1 MSQTSGSLG
10 KSSTSSNFSSTVVSG
25 ETNPTMKDKNLTGA
39 PPRPSSAATSNS
51 AVQANSTSSAATP
64 NSAVQ
69 ANSTSSAATP
79 NSVVQANNTPS
90 AATSTSVVQAKTL
103 RAKQATTLLNQDL
116 LKAKVGT
123 AKDEPSAAK
132 KPRLLGRANPV
143 NMNAIQALEEETSV
157 ASKVK
162 FDAVSFERVVGRVKA
177 VLSSL
182 QAGEV
187 ERIEG
192 NTNSV
197 LERLVNKTSGFPRK
211 VFEFCHAFVSL
222 SACQRTKVPQYPT
235 MKQSSY
241 LSTNYAFVRQV
252 GAGKF
257 GQVGEY
263 VDKRR
268 NTKVAIKSVTTDHD
282 SHLFEACTPST
293 FELVV
298 REVSALKNLSSS
310 GVTPKYVEDF
320 GVLSPTGKLTVYI
333 VMEFIEGQMLKS
345 CENNLSQQNILSVQT
360 AISTLHARG
369 YVHNDAHSKNI
380 IVRNDQTVCI
390 IDLGFA
396 RTFEDFKLELK
407 RDNSTAMTKPAYKG
421 DMSALVLR
429 VLTCLGVIDLELGI
443 TDDDLAMLQPSLDL
457 LRGVLDEAK
466 RARGV
471 FTPKTFNNLVKRLSV
486 KVNSLSQ
493 VELLEATKRA
503 LPYFNTKADSTE
515 RYKTVLGM
523 VGACYQPNLVVTD
536 LPVKTKD
543 EVRSLFSVLNMSNK
557 AVRCVH
563 PTYGKV
569 AVWRRGGVSRKA
581 DLIALK
587 ALKDVDQGNVARFV
601 DAFLCDYDAL
611 PSEADLN
618 NNAPWWNTL
627 LRTKTNNNQSTKS
640 FAQKAKV
647 ETQGSQSETVSK
659 NSEQQTL
666 FVVVQDADGA
676 KVSSLPKEVAS
687 TPRRLAKEV
696 LASLHAKNIV
706 VHSPDD
712 LLNDFVWDGQKL
724 FFNYWP
730 HLAYSEDMLKD
741 ALMTDVTQIYDNH
754 DDGLDVRTNLI
765 AALLT
770 KNKITV
776 F

>member
-1 MSQTSGSLG
+1 MPG
-10 KSSTSSNFSSTVVSG
+10 
-25 ETNPTMKDKNLTGA
+25 
-39 PPRPSSAATSNS
+39 
-51 AVQANSTSSAATP
+51 
-64 NSAVQ
+64 
-69 ANSTSSAATP
+69 
-79 NSVVQANNTPS
+79 
-90 AATSTSVVQAKTL
+90 
-103 RAKQATTLLNQDL
+103 
-116 LKAKVGT
+116 
-123 AKDEPSAAK
+123 KDEQSAAK

-143 NMNAIQALEEETSV
+143 NMNAIQALEEE
-157 ASKVK
+157 ASFAGKAK
-162 FDAVSFERVVGRVKA
+162 FDVVSFERVVGRVKA

-187 ERIEG
+187 ERIES
-192 NTNSV
+192 NTNSM
-197 LERLVNKTSGFPRK
+197 LESLLDKTSGFPRK

-222 SACQRTKVPQYPT
+222 SSCQRTKVPQYPT

-241 LSTNYAFVRQV
+241 LSTNYVLVRQV

-333 VMEFIEGQMLKS
+333 VMEFIEGQTLKS
-345 CENNLSQQNILSVQT
+345 CENNLSQQNILNVQT
-360 AISTLHARG
+360 ALSTLHSRG

-407 RDNSTAMTKPAYKG
+407 KDNLTAMTKPAYKG
-421 DMSALVLR
+421 DMSSLVLR
-429 VLTCLGVIDLELGI
+429 LLTCLGVIDLELNI
-443 TDDDLAMLQPSLDL
+443 TDDKLAKLLQPSLKL
-457 LRGVLDEAK
+457 LHNVLDEVK
-466 RARGV
+466 RAQAV
-471 FTPKTFNNLVKRLSV
+471 FTPKLFYDLVKRLSV

-493 VELLEATKRA
+493 VELLEATKRV
-503 LPYFNTKADSTE
+503 LPYFNTKTDSKE

-543 EVRSLFSVLNMSNK
+543 EVKSAFFVVNMSNK
-557 AVRCVH
+557 GVRCVH

-569 AVWRRGGVSRKA
+569 VVWRRDTVSRKA

-587 ALKDVDQGNVARFV
+587 ALKDVNQGNVVRFI
-601 DAFLCDYDAL
+601 DAFLCDFDAL
-611 PSEADLN
+611 PSEADLTN
-618 NNAPWWNTL
+618 NEAWWDTV
-627 LRTKTNNNQSTKS
+627 LRTKTDNTKS
-640 FAQKAKV
+640 NNKQPSAQESKSNNKQPSAQASKSNNKQPSAK
-647 ETQGSQSETVSK
+647 ESKSNNKQQGAQESK
-659 NSEQQTL
+659 SNNKSEQQTL

-687 TPRRLAKEV
+687 TPRRLAREV
-696 LASLHAKNIV
+696 LASLHAKNMV
-706 VHSPDD
+706 VHSPED
-712 LLNDFVWDGQKL
+712 LLNDFVWDGQRL

-741 ALMTDVTQIYDNH
+741 ALLMDVAQVYDKH
-754 DDGLDVRTNLI
+754 DDGLDVRTNLM

-770 KNKITV
+770 KSKVVV